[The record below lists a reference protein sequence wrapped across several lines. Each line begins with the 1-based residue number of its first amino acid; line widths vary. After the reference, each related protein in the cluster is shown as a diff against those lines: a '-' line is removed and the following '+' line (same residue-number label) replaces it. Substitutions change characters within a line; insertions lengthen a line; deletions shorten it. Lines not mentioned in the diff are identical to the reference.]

1 MDGNRRTGW
10 GEALRS
16 RLGGRVSLAPGDRSA
31 HARDEG
37 TPLTC
42 VPGAVVGA
50 RSEGDVL
57 ETLAVAREWRVPV
70 TPWGAGTSLE
80 GAVLPV
86 PGAISLDLGGL
97 DAVGEPDPVGFTV
110 TVGPGVR
117 RLSLNRRLRPHGLFF
132 PVDPGADAS
141 LGGMAATN
149 ASGTTT
155 VRYGGM
161 RENVAALRVAL
172 ADGRVLTLGNAA
184 RKSSSGYA
192 LKQLFIGSEGTL
204 GVITALTLR
213 LHPLPPMTAS
223 VQLAFGDVEGAVAAS
238 VTVRGLGLSPER
250 LEFVDA
256 ATVAAVNRHRARH
269 DPEAPTLWVEVAGRD
284 HADLDAGLALL
295 REAASLHGGTLVGE
309 ARTPEAQTELWAA
322 RHGVYDALRAAW
334 PGHATRIG
342 DVCVP
347 LSALARTVALAG
359 QVLDEQGLTAPLV
372 GHIGDGNLH
381 LLMHAPPDDADAW
394 TRIDHVLHALAAHAV
409 AVGGTCTGEHGVGLR
424 KRAYLRSE
432 HGDALDVMREVKA
445 MLDPLNLLNPGK
457 VVGDPALLPASPVS
471 DHGAADGTA
480 ADWRPDVPA
489 RP

>member
-1 MDGNRRTGW
+1 MTESKGDW
-10 GEALRS
+10 QAALLE
-16 RLGGRVSLAPGDRSA
+16 RLGERVSLQPGDLNA
-31 HARDEG
+31 HAHDEG
-37 TPLTC
+37 TPYTC
-42 VPGAVVGA
+42 TPGAVVFA
-50 RSEGDVL
+50 ASEADVL
-57 ETLAVAREWRVPV
+57 ATLAVAREFGVPL

-80 GAVLPV
+80 GAVLPM

-97 DAVGEPDPVGFTV
+97 DTVGEVDPVGFTV
-110 TVGPGVR
+110 AVGPGVR
-117 RLSLNRRLRPHGLFF
+117 RVALNRRLRPHGLFF

-141 LGGMAATN
+141 LGGMASTN

-172 ADGRVLTLGNAA
+172 TDGRVLTLGSAA

-192 LKQLFIGSEGTL
+192 LKHLFIGSEGTL

-213 LHPLPPMTAS
+213 LHPLPPATAS
-223 VQLAFGDVEGAVAAS
+223 VQLAFPDVGAAVLAS
-238 VTVRGLGLSPER
+238 VTVRGLGVTPER

-256 ATVAAVNRHRARH
+256 ATVRAVNRHRDRH
-269 DPEAPTLWVEVAGRD
+269 DPEAPTLWAEVAGRD
-284 HADLDAGLALL
+284 GADVEAQLALL
-295 REAASLHGGTLVGE
+295 REAAELHGGQVVGE
-309 ARTPEAQTELWAA
+309 ARTPEAQSALWAA

-347 LSALARTVALAG
+347 LPALGDTVALALHLLEG
-359 QVLDEQGLTAPLV
+359 ADLTAPLV

-381 LLMHAPPDDADAW
+381 LLMHAPPQDSGTWA
-394 TRIDHVLHALAAHAV
+394 RIDHVLHDLAAHAI

-424 KRAYLRSE
+424 KRPYLRAE
-432 HGDALDVMREVKA
+432 HGEALDVMRDVKA
-445 MLDPLNLLNPGK
+445 LLDPLGLLNPGK
-457 VVGDPALLPASPVS
+457 VVGDPDALVE
-471 DHGAADGTA
+471 
-480 ADWRPDVPA
+480 WRNDVPA

>member
-1 MDGNRRTGW
+1 MTEGRGNWLT
-10 GEALRS
+10 ALRE
-16 RLGGRVSLAPGDRSA
+16 RLGGRVSVQPGDLKA

-37 TPLTC
+37 TPYTWT
-42 VPGAVVGA
+42 PGAVVFA
-50 RSEGDVL
+50 QSEADVRA
-57 ETLAVAREWRVPV
+57 TLAVAREYGVPV

-80 GAVLPV
+80 GAALPV

-97 DAVGEPDPVGFTV
+97 DTVGAVDPLGFTV

-117 RLSLNRRLRPHGLFF
+117 RVALNRRLRPHGLFF

-172 ADGRVLTLGNAA
+172 LDGRVLSLGSAA

-192 LKQLFIGSEGTL
+192 LKHLFIGSEGTL

-213 LHPLPPMTAS
+213 LHPLPPVTAS
-223 VQLAFGDVEGAVAAS
+223 VQLVFPDVASAVQAS
-238 VTVRGLGLSPER
+238 VTARGLGVTPER

-256 ATVAAVNRHRARH
+256 QTVRAVNRHRDRH
-269 DPEAPTLWVEVAGRD
+269 DPEAPTLWAEVAGRD
-284 HADLDAGLALL
+284 RTDVEAGLALL
-295 REAASLHGGTLVGE
+295 REAAQLHGGQVVGE
-309 ARTPEAQTELWAA
+309 ARTPEAQGALWAA

-334 PGHATRIG
+334 PGHTTRIG

-347 LSALARTVALAG
+347 LPALAETVALA
-359 QVLDEQGLTAPLV
+359 LRLLEEQGLSAPLV

-381 LLMHAPPDDADAW
+381 LLMHAPPDDAAAW
-394 TRIDHVLHALAAHAV
+394 ARIDHVLHDLATHAV

-424 KRAYLRSE
+424 KRPYLRAE
-432 HGDALDVMREVKA
+432 HGAALDVMRDVKT
-445 MLDPLNLLNPGK
+445 LFDPRGLLNPGK
-457 VVGDPALLPASPVS
+457 VVGDPETLPSWRNDVS
-471 DHGAADGTA
+471 T
-480 ADWRPDVPA
+480 RP
-489 RP
+489 

>member
-1 MDGNRRTGW
+1 MTDPAAGW
-10 GEALRS
+10 LEQLRA
-16 RLGGRVSLAPGDRSA
+16 RLEGRVSVQPGDLAA
-31 HARDEG
+31 HAHDEG
-37 TPLTC
+37 TPLTWT
-42 VPGAVVGA
+42 PGAVVFAG
-50 RSEGDVL
+50 SEADVL
-57 ETLAVAREWRVPV
+57 ETLAVARAFRVPV

-80 GAVLPV
+80 GAALPL
-86 PGAISLDLGGL
+86 PGALSLDLGGL
-97 DAVGEPDPVGFTV
+97 DGVGEVDPVGFTV

-172 ADGRVLTLGNAA
+172 TDGRVLSLGRAA

-192 LKQLFIGSEGTL
+192 LGQLFIGSEGTL

-213 LHPLPPMTAS
+213 LHPLPPSAAS
-223 VQLAFGDVEGAVAAS
+223 VQLAFGDVASAVAAS
-238 VTVRGLGLSPER
+238 VSVRGLGLAPER

-256 ATVAAVNRHRARH
+256 ATVAAVNRHRDRR
-269 DPEAPTLWVEVAGRD
+269 DPEAPTLWVGVAGRD
-284 HADLDAGLALL
+284 RADVEAQLALL
-295 REAASLHGGTLVGE
+295 REAAAPHGGTLVGE
-309 ARTPEAQTELWAA
+309 ARTPEAESALWAA

-334 PGHATRIG
+334 PGHATRIA

-347 LSALARTVALAG
+347 LPALAG
-359 QVLDEQGLTAPLV
+359 TAALAQHLLETSRLTAPLV

-381 LLMHAPPDDADAW
+381 LLLHARPDDEDAW
-394 TRIDHVLHALAAHAV
+394 TRIDHVLHALATHAV

-424 KRAYLRSE
+424 KRAYLRAE
-432 HGDALDVMREVKA
+432 HGDALDVMRDLKA
-445 MLDPLNLLNPGK
+445 LLDPLELLNPGK
-457 VVGDPALLPASPVS
+457 VVGDPSTLPGWNSN
-471 DHGAADGTA
+471 
-480 ADWRPDVPA
+480 WRPDVPT
-489 RP
+489 

>member
-1 MDGNRRTGW
+1 MTNGAGW
-10 GEALRS
+10 LERLRHGLGE
-16 RLGGRVSLAPGDRSA
+16 RVSVQPGDLAA

-37 TPLTC
+37 TPLTWT
-42 VPGAVVGA
+42 PGAVVFAG
-50 RSEGDVL
+50 SEADVL
-57 ETLAVAREWRVPV
+57 GALAVARDFGVPV

-80 GAVLPV
+80 GAALPL
-86 PGAISLDLGGL
+86 PGALSLDLGGL
-97 DAVGEPDPVGFTV
+97 DRVGEVDPVGFTV

-117 RLSLNRRLRPHGLFF
+117 RLALNRRLRPHGLFF

-172 ADGRVLTLGNAA
+172 IDGRMLTLGSAA

-213 LHPLPPMTAS
+213 LHPLPPVTAS
-223 VQLAFGDVEGAVAAS
+223 VQLAFGDVASAVAAS
-238 VTVRGLGLSPER
+238 VTMRGLGVTPER

-256 ATVAAVNRHRARH
+256 ATVAAVNRHRDRR
-269 DPEAPTLWVEVAGRD
+269 DPEAPTLWAEVAGRD
-284 HADLDAGLALL
+284 RADVEAQLALL
-295 REAASLHGGTLVGE
+295 HEAASLHGGGVVGE
-309 ARTPEAQTELWAA
+309 ARTPEAQGALWAA

-334 PGHATRIG
+334 PGHTTRIA

-347 LSALARTVALAG
+347 LPALASTAARALHL
-359 QVLDEQGLTAPLV
+359 LDEYGLTAPLV

-381 LLMHAPPDDADAW
+381 LLLHAPSEDQESWA
-394 TRIDHVLHALAAHAV
+394 RIDHVLHVLATHAL

-424 KRAYLRSE
+424 KRGYLRAE
-432 HGDALDVMREVKA
+432 HGDALDVMRDVKA
-445 MLDPLNLLNPGK
+445 LFDPRGLLNPGK
-457 VVGDPALLPASPVS
+457 VVGDPATLPGWNP
-471 DHGAADGTA
+471 DRTP
-480 ADWRPDVPA
+480 DWRPDVPT
-489 RP
+489 

>member
-1 MDGNRRTGW
+1 M
-10 GEALRS
+10 ALRE
-16 RLGGRVSLAPGDRSA
+16 RLAERVSVQPGDLKA

-37 TPLTC
+37 TPYTC
-42 VPGAVVGA
+42 IPGAVVFA
-50 RSEGDVL
+50 QSEADVL
-57 ETLAVAREWRVPV
+57 ATLAVAREDGVPV

-80 GAVLPV
+80 GAALPV
-86 PGAISLDLGGL
+86 PGAISLDLSGL
-97 DAVGEPDPVGFTV
+97 DTVGVVDPLGFTV

-117 RLSLNRRLRPHGLFF
+117 RVTLNRRLRPHGLFF

-172 ADGRVLTLGNAA
+172 LDGRVLLLGSAA

-213 LHPLPPMTAS
+213 LHPLPPVTAS
-223 VQLAFGDVEGAVAAS
+223 VQLVFPDVASAVRAS
-238 VTVRGLGLSPER
+238 VTVRGLGVTPER

-256 ATVAAVNRHRARH
+256 QTVRAVNRHRDRH
-269 DPEAPTLWVEVAGRD
+269 DPEAPTLWAEVAGRD
-284 HADLDAGLALL
+284 RTDVEAGLALL
-295 REAASLHGGTLVGE
+295 REAAQLHGGQVVGE
-309 ARTPEAQTELWAA
+309 ARTPEAQGALWAA

-334 PGHATRIG
+334 PGHTTRIG

-347 LSALARTVALAG
+347 LPALAETVALA
-359 QVLDEQGLTAPLV
+359 LRLLEEQGLSAPLV

-381 LLMHAPPDDADAW
+381 LLMHAPPDDAAAW
-394 TRIDHVLHALAAHAV
+394 ARIDHVLHDLATHAV

-424 KRAYLRSE
+424 KRPYLRAE
-432 HGDALDVMREVKA
+432 HGAALDVMRDVKA
-445 MLDPLNLLNPGK
+445 LLDPLGLLNPGK
-457 VVGDPALLPASPVS
+457 VVGDPETLPSWRNDVS
-471 DHGAADGTA
+471 T
-480 ADWRPDVPA
+480 RL
-489 RP
+489 

>member
-1 MDGNRRTGW
+1 MTEGRGNW
-10 GEALRS
+10 LEALRA
-16 RLGGRVSLAPGDRSA
+16 RLVGRVSVQPGDLQA

-37 TPLTC
+37 TPYTC
-42 VPGAVVGA
+42 TPGAVVFA
-50 RSEGDVL
+50 QSEADVL
-57 ETLAVAREWRVPV
+57 ATLAAARDHGVPV

-97 DAVGEPDPVGFTV
+97 DTVGEVDPLGFTV
-110 TVGPGVR
+110 AVGPGVR
-117 RLSLNRRLRPHGLFF
+117 RVALNRRLRPHGLFF

-172 ADGRVLTLGNAA
+172 LDGRVLALGSAA

-192 LKQLFIGSEGTL
+192 LGHLLIGSEGTL

-213 LHPLPPMTAS
+213 LHPLPPVTAS
-223 VQLAFGDVEGAVAAS
+223 AQLAFPDVASAVLAS
-238 VTVRGLGLSPER
+238 VTARGLGVTPER

-256 ATVAAVNRHRARH
+256 QTVRAVNRHRDRH

-284 HADLDAGLALL
+284 AADVDARLGLL
-295 REAASLHGGTLVGE
+295 REAAELHGGQVVGE
-309 ARTPEAQTELWAA
+309 ARTSEAQGALWAA

-334 PGHATRIG
+334 PEHTTRIG

-347 LSALARTVALAG
+347 LSALADTVALA
-359 QVLDEQGLTAPLV
+359 LRLLEEQDLTAPLV
-372 GHIGDGNLH
+372 SHIGDGNLH
-381 LLMHAPPDDADAW
+381 LLMHASPDDTAAW
-394 TRIDHVLHALAAHAV
+394 ARIDHVLHDLAAHAI

-424 KRAYLRSE
+424 KRAYLSAE
-432 HGDALDVMREVKA
+432 HGAALGVMRDVKA
-445 MLDPLNLLNPGK
+445 LFDPLGLLNPGK
-457 VVGDPALLPASPVS
+457 VVGDPETLPTWRNDVS
-471 DHGAADGTA
+471 T
-480 ADWRPDVPA
+480 RP
-489 RP
+489 

>member
-1 MDGNRRTGW
+1 MTEGEGGW
-10 GEALRS
+10 VDALRA
-16 RLGGRVSLAPGDRSA
+16 RLGDRVSVSAGDLNA
-31 HARDEG
+31 HAHDEG
-37 TPLTC
+37 TPYTC
-42 VPGAVVGA
+42 TPGAVVFA
-50 RSEGDVL
+50 RSEADVL
-57 ETLAVAREWRVPV
+57 ATLSTARESRVPV

-86 PGAISLDLGGL
+86 PGALSLDLGGM
-97 DAVGEPDPVGFTV
+97 DAVGEVDPVGFTV

-117 RLSLNRRLRPHGLFF
+117 RVALNRRLRPHGLFF

-172 ADGRVLTLGNAA
+172 LDGRVLSLGSAA

-192 LKQLFIGSEGTL
+192 LKHLFIGSEGTL

-213 LHPLPPMTAS
+213 LHPLPPATAS
-223 VQLAFGDVEGAVAAS
+223 VQLAFPDVASAVLAS
-238 VTVRGLGLSPER
+238 VTVRGLGVTPER

-256 ATVAAVNRHRARH
+256 ETVRAVNRHRDRR
-269 DPEAPTLWVEVAGRD
+269 DPEAPTLWAEVAGRD
-284 HADLDAGLALL
+284 QADVAAQLALL
-295 REAASLHGGTLVGE
+295 REAAELHGGQVVGE
-309 ARTPEAQTELWAA
+309 ARTPEAQSALWAA

-347 LSALARTVALAG
+347 LPALADTVTLALHL
-359 QVLDEQGLTAPLV
+359 LDERGLTAPLV

-381 LLMHAPPDDADAW
+381 LLMHAPPEDAEAW
-394 TRIDHVLHALAAHAV
+394 ARIDHVLHDLAAHAV

-424 KRAYLRSE
+424 KRAYLRAE
-432 HGDALDVMREVKA
+432 HGDALDVMRDVKA
-445 MLDPLNLLNPGK
+445 LFDPGGLLNPGK
-457 VVGDPALLPASPVS
+457 VVGDPDTLFE
-471 DHGAADGTA
+471 
-480 ADWRPDVPA
+480 WRSDVPT